1 MENLDL
7 NMGKPNCTGSIT
19 VYTKSR
25 QRGDSLTTEESLHQ
39 VSFGKVYLFTQS
51 DRRGD
56 VGCMYTRH

>member
-39 VSFGKVYLFTQS
+39 VSFGLFTQS

-56 VGCMYTRH
+56 VVCTARH